1 MKEEFQYQIKEI
13 LGVASTQEN
22 LNSSWV
28 KAVLTTLKGKEEE
41 LGVDVRNFNLEQ
53 NRMGIGVRLTPQEAN
68 RVCDIL
74 LSHGYGSLEV
84 MEEQMKK
91 RKGVFEETDVC

>member
-28 KAVLTTLKGKEEE
+28 KAVLATLKGKEEE
-41 LGVDVRNFNLEQ
+41 PGVDVRNFNLEQ
-53 NRMGIGVRLTPQEAN
+53 KRMGIGVRLTPQEAN

-84 MEEQMKK
+84 MEDQIKK
-91 RKGVFEETDVC
+91 RKGVFEDADVC

>member
-13 LGVASTQEN
+13 LGVATIQEDTKI
-22 LNSSWV
+22 SWV
-28 KAVLTTLKGKEEE
+28 KAVLATLKGKEEE
-41 LGVDVRNFNLEQ
+41 PGVDVRNFNIEQ

-91 RKGVFEETDVC
+91 RKGVFEDTDAH

>member
-13 LGVASTQEN
+13 LGVATVQEN

-28 KAVLTTLKGKEEE
+28 KAVLTTLKGKEKEP
-41 LGVDVRNFNLEQ
+41 GVDIRNFKLER

-84 MEEQMKK
+84 IEEQIEK
-91 RKGVFEETDVC
+91 RKGVFNTDAH